1 LTRLLKDSLGGKT
14 KTCIIAT
21 VSPSSCSIEETV
33 STLDYA
39 SRAKSIRNRPEVNQ
53 RVTKNAMVKD
63 LQGELARAKT
73 ELQAARSCDGFYVN
87 RDNYE
92 ELKKRSEE
100 DHARVEHLETEL
112 KALEDEKV
120 RLEDFLGVK
129 IGELNETNQTLANT
143 REVVQNQENQIQVHK
158 KTEVELYGHVQ
169 VFQKGVSDTLRDVEG
184 LHNKIDRKISV
195 DEENKRSLNSMK
207 RYFNTHAD
215 TIDRTVGSY
224 RTTQSDSFSKVNDWA
239 DRTRQEK
246 SAEISKVG
254 ATWGV

>member
-1 LTRLLKDSLGGKT
+1 
-14 KTCIIAT
+14 
-21 VSPSSCSIEETV
+21 
-33 STLDYA
+33 
-39 SRAKSIRNRPEVNQ
+39 
-53 RVTKNAMVKD
+53 
-63 LQGELARAKT
+63 
-73 ELQAARSCDGFYVN
+73 
-87 RDNYE
+87 
-92 ELKKRSEE
+92 LKKRSEE

-184 LHNKIDRKISV
+184 LHNKIDRKLSV

-254 ATWGV
+254 EQLGAFEKVLESDRSRMSDLVVEHNKSSMGNFNGISSLQVAAADRLTALVDGNLRDFSAASSVSTDKVQEHRFT